1 VVFAGGEIVSGPS
14 SVVEAV
20 AHGRCA
26 ASEIDKYLGGN
37 GDIFVPLVDDSVP
50 DMQLD
55 GDASFSRLGRIATPR
70 MLVSEAAGSFDLVEG
85 GYTAADAV
93 QEAGRCLR
101 CDLRLLIRSN
111 PPPPEAWLALTVE
124 NVANAPAAP
133 GVYQLLDEDKA
144 VYAIKGV
151 DDIKQAVSEIV
162 ETSDK
167 AKYFLFD
174 HDPMYSKRESELIQ
188 EYLQQHG
195 RMPVGEGDDDLD
207 DLF

>member
-1 VVFAGGEIVSGPS
+1 MTAG
-14 SVVEAV
+14 
-20 AHGRCA
+20 
-26 ASEIDKYLGGN
+26 
-37 GDIFVPLVDDSVP
+37 P

-55 GDASFSRLGRIATPR
+55 GDTSFARLDRIATPR
-70 MLVSEAAGSFDLVEG
+70 LSASKAAASFDLVET
-85 GYTAADAV
+85 GYTAAAAV
-93 QEAGRCLR
+93 QEACRCLR

-124 NVANAPAAP
+124 NVTNALAVP
-133 GVYQLLDEDKA
+133 GVYQLLDEDKV

-151 DDIKQAVSEIV
+151 DDIKQELSEIV
-162 ETSDK
+162 ETSNK

>member
-26 ASEIDKYLGGN
+26 AAAIDRYLGGD
-37 GDIFVPLVDDSVP
+37 GDIFVPLVDDSDR

-55 GDASFSRLGRIATPR
+55 RDTGVARLDRIAMSRLSA
-70 MLVSEAAGSFDLVEG
+70 SEAAGSFDLVET
-85 GYTAADAV
+85 GYTAAAAV
-93 QEAGRCLR
+93 REAGRCLR
-101 CDLRLLIRSN
+101 CDLRLIIRSN
-111 PPPPEAWLALTVE
+111 PPPPEAWLALTVDS
-124 NVANAPAAP
+124 VANAPAAP
-133 GVYQLLDEDKA
+133 GVYQLLDEDKV

-151 DDIKQAVSEIV
+151 DDIKQALSEIV
-162 ETSDK
+162 ETSNK